1 MSKQLQWILGIGALV
16 LVFALAASMI
26 LPFFFPVTAGY
37 GIMGRGM
44 MGGWGGMGGFG
55 MGGMFIW
62 PLLLVVLVVAGA
74 FWVGRA
80 ANPPSGPGPA
90 TSPAARTCP
99 TCGQPLQADWKA
111 CPHCGERL

>member
-1 MSKQLQWILGIGALV
+1 MSKQWQWVLGIGALV

-26 LPFFFPVTAGY
+26 LPFFFPATAGY
-37 GIMGRGM
+37 GMMGRGM

-62 PLLLVVLVVAGA
+62 PLLLVVLVVAGV

-80 ANPPSGPGPA
+80 QNPPSGQG
-90 TSPAARTCP
+90 TSTPLPARTCP
-99 TCGQPLQADWKA
+99 QCGQPLQADWKA